1 MDRDSRR
8 LHNNKSDKVDIRQ
21 TVPLVNEGSN
31 GDLAYVGNILY
42 IKSNNQ
48 WRAINDFKNFS
59 DGYHG
64 SRDII
69 QIKQSDF
76 FQGYSNIN
84 QMVGGTNL
92 YLTGSDVNNVL
103 IAEKTIP
110 VGYRVEAVKILSNNE
125 RSGAVDAMDFAV
137 YRRSC
142 LQSANLE
149 ILTDYNDVEDGE
161 LTINSSTFSS
171 DEYIQ
176 ISLRYVHGTGDA
188 DTDRIYGG
196 YIKIKQVKDKI

>member
-8 LHNNKSDKVDIRQ
+8 LYNNKSDKVDIRQ
-21 TVPLVNEGSN
+21 TVPLANEGSD
-31 GDLAYVGNILY
+31 GDLAYVGSIIY

-48 WRAINDFKNFS
+48 WKAINDFAKSS

-64 SRDII
+64 SRNII

-76 FQGYSNIN
+76 FRGDSTIN
-84 QMVGGTNL
+84 QIVGGIAL
-92 YLTGSDVNNVL
+92 YLTGSDTDNYLVV
-103 IAEKTIP
+103 EKTIP
-110 VGYRVEAVKILSNNE
+110 VGYRVEAIKILSNGA
-125 RSGAVDAMDFAV
+125 RSGAGDTMDFSV

-142 LQSANLE
+142 LQSASLE
-149 ILTDYNDVEDGE
+149 TLANYHDVEDGE
-161 LTINSSTFSS
+161 LAINSSTFSS

-176 ISLRYVHGTGDA
+176 IFLRYVHGIGDS
-188 DTDRIYGG
+188 DTDMIYGG

>member
-42 IKSNNQ
+42 IKSSNQ
-48 WRAINDFKNFS
+48 WKAINDFTKTN

-64 SRDII
+64 SKDII
-69 QIKQSDF
+69 QIKQGDF
-76 FQGYSNIN
+76 FRGDSTIN
-84 QMVGGTNL
+84 QIVGGIAL
-92 YLTGSDVNNVL
+92 YLTGSDADNYL
-103 IAEKTIP
+103 IVEKTIP
-110 VGYRVEAVKILSNNE
+110 VGYRIEAIKILSNGA
-125 RSGAVDAMDFAV
+125 RSGAGDTMDFSV

-149 ILTDYNDVEDGE
+149 TLANNHDVEDGE
-161 LTINSSTFSS
+161 LSINSSTFSS

-176 ISLRYVHGTGDA
+176 IMLRYVHGLGDS
-188 DTDRIYGG
+188 DTDFIYGG